1 LILAPLAAHHDRKT
15 FDCGAEAMNRYFK
28 ETARQEAE
36 KGMSRTFLSLAADR
50 TRVTGYYTLANSSLS
65 FDQMPQEK
73 RLSRYP
79 APVALLAQIAVDQ
92 TFQGQGIGRIL
103 LFDAQARAR
112 DVSENIG
119 IYALVLDAREESLC
133 AFYEQ
138 YDFHRCAGESLR
150 MYKTMKVIR
159 QLSLV
164 TLPLTP

>member
-1 LILAPLAAHHDRKT
+1 
-15 FDCGAEAMNRYFK
+15 MNRYLK

-36 KGMSRTFLSLAADR
+36 KGMSRTFVSLAADR
-50 TRVTGYYTLANSSLS
+50 TRITGYYTLVNSFLS

-92 TFQGQGIGRIL
+92 ALQSQGIGRTL

-119 IYALVLDAREESLC
+119 IYALVLDARDEILC
-133 AFYEQ
+133 PFYER
-138 YDFHRCAGESLR
+138 YDFNRCAGESLR
-150 MYKTMKVIR
+150 MYKTMKTIR
-159 QLSLV
+159 RLGLT
-164 TLPLTP
+164 TLALTP